1 MESNYRFDVKIS
13 KKYYGSIIGK
23 GGVTLRKIRED
34 TNTKIEM
41 PKEDSELDIITIIGK
56 KENVDKARKRL
67 QEIEKQVVCM
77 YVYIYVYMYICMYVC
92 NTMYVCMYVHVC
104 MYMYV
109 CMYVHVCMYMYVC
122 VIVCTC
128 IYVHVCTCMYI
139 YITIYVHVQ

>member
-56 KENVDKARKRL
+56 KENVDKCAARKRL

-77 YVYIYVYMYICMYVC
+77 YVHVC
-92 NTMYVCMYVHVC
+92 IIVCM
-104 MYMYV
+104 
-109 CMYVHVCMYMYVC
+109 
-122 VIVCTC
+122 
-128 IYVHVCTCMYI
+128 
-139 YITIYVHVQ
+139 

>member
-92 NTMYVCMYVHVC
+92 MYVC

-109 CMYVHVCMYMYVC
+109 CICMYVSLYVHVSMCMYVHVC
-122 VIVCTC
+122 IC
-128 IYVHVCTCMYI
+128 I
-139 YITIYVHVQ
+139 

>member
-23 GGVTLRKIRED
+23 GGVTLRKIREE

-41 PKEDSELDIITIIGK
+41 PKEDSELDIITITGK

-77 YVYIYVYMYICMYVC
+77 YVCMYMYMCMYVCTCVCMYLCMCHCMHVCMYICMYINVC
-92 NTMYVCMYVHVC
+92 
-104 MYMYV
+104 
-109 CMYVHVCMYMYVC
+109 
-122 VIVCTC
+122 I
-128 IYVHVCTCMYI
+128 
-139 YITIYVHVQ
+139 